1 MNTQEELRGL
11 IEHATKNFT
20 QFSDEAWST
29 KPAPEKWSKKEI
41 LGHLIDSALTNLR
54 RFVMT
59 QYLQEQNIV
68 YHQDEW
74 VVLQH
79 YQQAD
84 TAELIALWQL
94 LNKQIIRV
102 TSQIPQEKM
111 QNLCDTGKYGSS
123 EKQTLDFLISDY
135 NEHMKHHLRAILEDP
150 TL

>member
-11 IEHATKNFT
+11 IEHATQNFI
-20 QFSDEAWST
+20 QFSDEVWST

-59 QYLQEQNIV
+59 QYAQEQNIV

-74 VVLQH
+74 VALQH

-102 TSQIPQEKM
+102 TSEIPQEKM

-123 EKQTLDFLISDY
+123 ENQTLDFLISDY